1 MAQTNNPDLVLA
13 VPCQEDRTGTWVLDP
28 EGRNSF
34 RIVVRCRR
42 AQGAPLPKPRSWSSY
57 FGAIAQAVLPVF
69 ALSREPSI
77 IVVSG
82 NPSRR

>member
-13 VPCQEDRTGTWVLDP
+13 VPCQEERTGWVLDP

-42 AQGAPLPKPRSWSSY
+42 AQGALSPKPRSWFSY
-57 FGAIAQAVLPVF
+57 FGAIAQAVLSV
-69 ALSREPSI
+69 
-77 IVVSG
+77 
-82 NPSRR
+82 